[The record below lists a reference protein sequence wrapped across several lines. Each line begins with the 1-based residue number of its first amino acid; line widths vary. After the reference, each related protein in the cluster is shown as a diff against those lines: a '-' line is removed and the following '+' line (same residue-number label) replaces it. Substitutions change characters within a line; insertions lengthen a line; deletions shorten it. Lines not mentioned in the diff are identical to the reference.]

1 MRVCLSVLEKLAS
14 AEDSNGEEHP
24 SEVSCWDVAAVLT
37 AARAAVDAD
46 ARRLALKLLSTLAR
60 WKPAA
65 SLDHVME
72 ACLTYLVSHMDLA
85 NA

>member
-14 AEDSNGEEHP
+14 TKDSNGDELT
-24 SEVSCWDVAAVLT
+24 SDVSSWDVAAVLT

-72 ACLTYLVSHMDLA
+72 VCIATTRAYLA
-85 NA
+85 